1 MRLYHGSNQIVERP
15 MILEPKHSMDYGKG
29 FYTTE
34 SYVQAHNWAIKI
46 KDRRK
51 SNHAYVSQYEFD
63 LNDELKLIVFEEP
76 TEEWFDFVYY
86 NRVHMIDHEYDLVI
100 GPVAD
105 DGVYETI
112 FEYESG
118 VISKE
123 TAIRFLKSAKLDN
136 QVTFHTDKSLECI
149 RFIGYKELD

>member
-1 MRLYHGSNQIVERP
+1 
-15 MILEPKHSMDYGKG
+15 
-29 FYTTE
+29 
-34 SYVQAHNWAIKI
+34 
-46 KDRRK
+46 
-51 SNHAYVSQYEFD
+51 
-63 LNDELKLIVFEEP
+63 
-76 TEEWFDFVYY
+76 
-86 NRVHMIDHEYDLVI
+86 MIDHEYDLVI